1 MTELM
6 VFEGLEVEVFNLKG
20 QVLFNAKDVANC
32 LDIKNVNDNLRTMT
46 EKQVIKLTNSIV
58 GSTDFRKL
66 HNTGENFLTES
77 GVYKLIFK
85 SRKESAERFQD
96 WVTDEVL
103 PQIRQTGG
111 YIPID
116 EDTSDEEIMAK
127 ALIVA
132 QRTIEKKNEI
142 IKTLQPK
149 ASGYDELIDSKGDL
163 DFKQLVKSIDG
174 LKIGRNTFMS
184 ILRDNKILMSDNT
197 PYQQYINQE
206 YFRVIQVTN
215 GFHSSPKTLTTKK
228 GLDWLIKKCKE
239 WDILN

>member
-1 MTELM
+1 MVNELI
-6 VFEGLEVEVFNLKG
+6 VFEGLEVEVFEFNGK
-20 QVLFNAKDVANC
+20 VLFNAKDVANC
-32 LDIKNVNDNLRTMT
+32 LDIKNVNDNLRTMS
-46 EKQVIKLTNSIV
+46 ENQVIKLTNSIV

-111 YIPID
+111 YIQID

-132 QRTIEKKNEI
+132 QKTIAKKNEL
-142 IKTLQPK
+142 IKNLEPK
-149 ASGYDELIDSKGDL
+149 AENYELLMDSKGDL
-163 DFKQLVKSIDG
+163 DFNSFVKSAD
-174 LKIGRNTFMS
+174 LKIGRNKLFDL
-184 ILRDNKILMSDNT
+184 LRENEIIRPKPST
-197 PYQQYINQE
+197 EPYE
-206 YFRVIQVTN
+206 YYRKQGYFKVIQTTN
-215 GFHSSPKTLTTKK
+215 GFTLVLKH
-228 GLDWLIKKCKE
+228 
-239 WDILN
+239 